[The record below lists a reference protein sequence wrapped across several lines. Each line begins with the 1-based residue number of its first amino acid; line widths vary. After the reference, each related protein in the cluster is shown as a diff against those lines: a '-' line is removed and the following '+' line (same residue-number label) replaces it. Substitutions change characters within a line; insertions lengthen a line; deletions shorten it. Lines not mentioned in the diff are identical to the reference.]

1 MKLAIG
7 TAQFGSSYG
16 VANTS
21 GILTEEEINKILDS
35 ALIEGIDTIDTAR
48 SYGESEIILGNSCV
62 SSFRVITKLP
72 AVPDNCLDIEK
83 WVDSFIVQSLK
94 ALKVKNIYGVL
105 FHNPDQLLSNYGE
118 DLYKALERYKKNGVI
133 LKIGISIYSPSQLD
147 LIMPKFS
154 VDIVQTPFNI
164 IDRRILNSGWLE
176 KLSNKNIEIHIRS
189 VFLQGLL
196 LMEYE
201 KIPSHFSKWNS
212 VWSKWKN
219 WLTERE
225 VSAIHACISFVGS
238 FQEVDKIIVG
248 FDSLTH
254 FEQIIDASK
263 KLPLKNIINIELED
277 ELLINPSNWR

>member
-21 GILTEEEINKILDS
+21 GILTEGEINKILDS